1 MSVVSS
7 GSNSNSYN
15 ICVSSGSNSNSFN
28 SCVSS
33 GSNSSSFNVLVKQCF
48 FNSSICLACEG
59 NSLNP
64 SSGWGCDIPG
74 TLNGSEG
81 G

>member
-1 MSVVSS
+1 MVEIVIVLIFVSVVVV
-7 GSNSNSYN
+7 
-15 ICVSSGSNSNSFN
+15 IVIVLIFVSVAVVIVIVLMSWWNN
-28 SCVSS
+28 VSLTLL
-33 GSNSSSFNVLVKQCF
+33 FV
-48 FNSSICLACEG
+48 CEG

-64 SSGWGCDIPG
+64 SSRWGNDIPG